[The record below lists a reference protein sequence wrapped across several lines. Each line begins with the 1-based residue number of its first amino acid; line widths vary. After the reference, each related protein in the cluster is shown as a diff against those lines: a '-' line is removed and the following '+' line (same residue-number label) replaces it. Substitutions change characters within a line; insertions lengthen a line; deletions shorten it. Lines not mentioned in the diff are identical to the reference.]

1 MTDSLA
7 VSGGATGILARVA
20 DMRATA
26 DVLDAKG
33 DVLRRLAGEVAAV
46 AGHDAVLGSQ
56 LLSPLT
62 GARVL
67 AEVAEAQLPPAGLT
81 WVALEYEASAT
92 FLRGAATAYEE
103 TDAALARLAELRDTA
118 TGVVLVN
125 GGLLAAGGIAL
136 TSLLLDALPDP
147 LVDALTPGAFA
158 AWVES
163 VGEDPLGTV
172 MGELYDHPWAT
183 DALVSGLPWVLGTEV
198 PLVLSAVT
206 PWTFTS
212 VPLTYEEVVAGI
224 VAGGGL
230 LGLFADGTPVVTPE
244 PYDPARYPTPEAW
257 QAALDAT
264 AADSVSALFDNISG
278 LGDDTG
284 SEVRVTAVPDG
295 AGGYTWL
302 VEIPGTQD
310 WAPRSGS
317 NPSNLA
323 TNLRLMAG
331 SHGTAMEEGVLEAVR
346 QAMASLS
353 DRTGVPLADLEGGP
367 VTLAGHSQGGIV
379 AASLAADPG
388 NGLNVTTV
396 VTGGSPVAN
405 MAVPDDVTVVSIEHV
420 QDPVHHLD
428 GNPNPGGPNWTTVV
442 RDVDGHS
449 QVTAGDPFSAHH
461 GALYA
466 DTGALVDEQASTDPA
481 LRLALA
487 DLQGQFAH
495 VRDGEPHVFQFDVGQ
510 EHP

>member
-1 MTDSLA
+1 MTESLT
-7 VSGGATGILARVA
+7 VGGGATGVLARVA

-26 DVLDAKG
+26 DVLDTKG
-33 DVLRRLAGEVAAV
+33 DVARSLATQVAEVAV
-46 AGHDAVLGSQ
+46 HDAVLGSQ
-56 LLSPLT
+56 VLSPVT

-67 AEVAEAQLPPAGLT
+67 GEVAQAQLPPEGLI
-81 WVALEYEASAT
+81 WVALEYEAAAV

-125 GGLLAAGGIAL
+125 AGLLGAGGIAL
-136 TSLLLDALPDP
+136 TSLLLDVLPDP
-147 LVDALTPGAFA
+147 MADALTPDAFA
-158 AWVES
+158 AWIDE
-163 VGEDPLGTV
+163 VGEDPAGAVLA
-172 MGELYDHPWAT
+172 ELYDHPWAT
-183 DALVSGLPWVLGTEV
+183 DSIISGLPWVLGTQV
-198 PLVLSAVT
+198 PLVLGALT

-212 VPLTYEEVVAGI
+212 VPLTYEQVVAAVI
-224 VAGGGL
+224 AGGGL
-230 LGLFADGTPVVTPE
+230 LGLLADGTPVVTPE
-244 PYDPARYPTPEAW
+244 PHDPRYPTPESW

-264 AADSVSALFDNISG
+264 AADSLSALFDNISG
-278 LGDDTG
+278 LGDGAT

-295 AGGYTWL
+295 AGGHTWI

-310 WAPRSGS
+310 WAAESGS

-323 TNLRLMAG
+323 TNLHLMAG
-331 SHGTAMEEGVLEAVR
+331 SHATAMEQGVLEALA
-346 QAMASLS
+346 QARAELAAS
-353 DRTGVPLADLEGGP
+353 TGVPLSELAAQP

-405 MAVPDDVTVVSIEHV
+405 MAVPDSVTVISLEHA

-428 GNPNPGGPNWTTVV
+428 GNPNPAGPNWTTVV

-449 QVTAGDPFSAHH
+449 HVTAGDPFSAHH
-461 GALYA
+461 GSLYA
-466 DTGALVDEQASTDPA
+466 ETGALVDEQAAHDPA
-481 LRLALA
+481 LQLALGP
-487 DLQGQFAH
+487 LQEQFSH
-495 VRDGEPHVFQFDVGQ
+495 VRGGEAHVFQFDIAQ
-510 EHP
+510 EHR